1 MPRMIEGLQQW
12 VDAGLFDPD
21 APDPNRFADVLA
33 FYTSVGIEAEDF
45 VGVPFDELIGT
56 VNMSQ
61 LRPGATLTADEARER
76 TGLSPDV
83 FDGILTAA
91 GYTTAQ
97 RFTEDDVEAFL
108 AFGMAQGLFSAEAL
122 SDFARVLT
130 GAMARVADATSAL
143 FRNDVAPKIEEVG
156 GAEVEWARQN
166 YESAQMTGVL
176 FTAMRAF
183 FLNQLM
189 GAVRLS
195 DQARLASTSDAAS
208 TISLAVGFVD
218 IVGYTRYAAS
228 TAPDEL
234 AAFIVDFE
242 RRATDAVRSGGGRLV
257 KLIGDE
263 IMYISLSAADAA
275 GIAMTVI
282 EEFVGTDALPRAGV
296 AFGEVI
302 GVGGDYY
309 GPVVNKASRIVD
321 QAVPGEL
328 LVDGEVV
335 DASGGEISVTPAGR
349 RQLKGFDDPVE
360 LFSVER

>member
-1 MPRMIEGLQQW
+1 MIEGLQQW
-12 VDAGLFDPD
+12 VDAGLYDVD
-21 APDPNRFADVLA
+21 APDPRGFADVLA
-33 FYTSVGIEAEDF
+33 FYTSVGIRAEDF
-45 VGVPFDELIGT
+45 IGVPFDDLIGT
-56 VNMSQ
+56 VNMTQ

-83 FDGILTAA
+83 FAGILRAA
-91 GYTTAQ
+91 GYTTEQ

-122 SDFARVLT
+122 GDFARVLT

-143 FRNDVAPKIEEVG
+143 FRMDVAPKIEEVG

-166 YESAQMTGVL
+166 YESAQMTGQL

-189 GAVRLS
+189 GAVQLS
-195 DQARLASTSDAAS
+195 DQARMASTTDAAS

-234 AAFIVDFE
+234 AEFIVNFE
-242 RRATDAVRSGGGRLV
+242 RQATDAVRSRGGRLV

-263 IMYISLSAADAA
+263 IMYVALSAADAA
-275 GIAMTVI
+275 QIASAVI
-282 EEFVGTDALPRAGV
+282 AEFVGTDALPRGGV

-328 LVDGEVV
+328 LVDKAVV
-335 DASGGEISVTPAGR
+335 DASGDAINVTPAGR

-360 LFSVER
+360 LFSVDR

>member
-1 MPRMIEGLQQW
+1 MPPMMEGLQQW

-21 APDPNRFADVLA
+21 APDPRRFADVLA
-33 FYTSVGIEAEDF
+33 FYTSVGIKAEDF

-61 LRPGATLTADEARER
+61 LRPGATLTAEEARQQ
-76 TGLSPDV
+76 TGLPADA
-83 FDGILTAA
+83 FEGILTAA
-91 GYTTAQ
+91 GYTTDQ
-97 RFTEDDVEAFL
+97 RFTHDDVEAFL

-122 SDFARVLT
+122 ADFARVLT

-143 FRNDVAPKIEEVG
+143 FRMDVAPQIEEGG

-166 YESAQMTGVL
+166 YESAQMTGQL

-195 DQARLASTSDAAS
+195 DQARMASTSDATS

-234 AAFIVDFE
+234 AAFIVNFE
-242 RRATDAVRSGGGRLV
+242 RQATDAVRSRGGRLV

-263 IMYISLSAADAA
+263 IMYVALSAADAA
-275 GIAMTVI
+275 EIASAVI
-282 EEFVGTDALPRAGV
+282 AEFVGTDALPRGGV

-309 GPVVNKASRIVD
+309 GPVVNMAARIVD

-328 LVDGEVV
+328 LVDRAVV
-335 DASGGEISVTPAGR
+335 DACAGEIEVEPAGR